1 MRLMRAA
8 IGGRVRVVLDADGS
22 TAVATVDG
30 TEFEDLPPL
39 LEACGGDASRISP
52 GRGVELDDADLLR
65 PLDAPAKIVCI
76 GLNYRQHAEE
86 SGAPLPKLPMLF
98 SKWAS
103 ALTDPESD
111 IPLPTESSMVDWESE
126 LAFVFGRRCR
136 RVSAGE
142 AHAVVFGY
150 TAANDVS
157 MRDFQ
162 NHTTQFLAGKT
173 WDRSTPLGP
182 AVIPA
187 RELGGASPDL
197 AITGSLNGSVL
208 QDSRTSDLIFSIPEL
223 VEYMTTIMTME
234 PGDVVLTGTP
244 SGVGFAE
251 MPPRGLKDGDV
262 YQVEIEGIG
271 HLRNRFRD
279 ETQLVGADMQLD
291 SEFDDVP
298 R

>member
-1 MRLMRAA
+1 LDGAGAPAGAA
-8 IGGRVRVVLDADGS
+8 
-22 TAVATVDG
+22 VDG
-30 TEFEDLPPL
+30 TEFEDLPHL
-39 LEACGGDASRISP
+39 LEACRGDASRISP
-52 GRGVELDDADLLR
+52 GRGVELEDADLLR
-65 PLDAPAKIVCI
+65 PICAPAKVVCI

-86 SGAPLPKLPMLF
+86 SGAPLPKFPMLF

-103 ALTDPESD
+103 ALTDPHAD
-111 IPLPTESSMVDWESE
+111 ISLPRESSFVDWESE

-136 RVSAGE
+136 RVSAAE

-187 RELGGASPDL
+187 RELGGVRPDL
-197 AITGSLNGSVL
+197 SITGSLNGSTV
-208 QDSRTSDLIFSIPEL
+208 QNSRTSDLIFSIPEL
-223 VEYMTTIMTME
+223 VEYMTAIMTMD

-251 MPPRGLKDGDV
+251 SPARGLSDGDV
-262 YQVEIEGIG
+262 YEVEIEGIG

-279 ETQLVGADMQLD
+279 ETQLMGADAELAPELNE
-291 SEFDDVP
+291 SRPSV
-298 R
+298 

>member
-1 MRLMRAA
+1 VRLMRAA
-8 IGGRVRVVLDADGS
+8 IDGRVRVVIDMDGS
-22 TAVATVDG
+22 TSVATVDG

-39 LEACGGDASRISP
+39 LEACRGDASRISP
-52 GRGVELDDADLLR
+52 GRAADLSETGLRR
-65 PLDAPAKIVCI
+65 PLGAPTKIVCI

-86 SGAPLPKLPMLF
+86 SGVPLPEFPMLF

-103 ALTDPESD
+103 ALTDPDAD
-111 IPLPTESSMVDWESE
+111 IPLPPESSLVDWESE

-136 RVSAGE
+136 RVSADD

-157 MRDFQ
+157 MRDYQ
-162 NHTTQFLAGKT
+162 NHTAQFLAGKT

-187 RELGGASPDL
+187 GELGGVSLDL
-197 AITGSLNGSVL
+197 ALTGSLNGDRV
-208 QDSRTSDLIFSIPEL
+208 QDSRTSDLIFSIPQL

-251 MPPRGLKDGDV
+251 TPPRGLRDGDV
-262 YQVEIEGIG
+262 YEVEIEGIG
-271 HLRNRFRD
+271 RLRNQFRA
-279 ETQLVGADMQLD
+279 ETPLSA
-291 SEFDDVP
+291 P
-298 R
+298 T

>member
-1 MRLMRAA
+1 VNGVRLMRAA
-8 IGGRVRVVLDADGS
+8 VDGRPRVLLDVDGS
-22 TAVATVDG
+22 TTVVTVDG

-39 LEACGGDASRISP
+39 LEACGGDVGRISP
-52 GRGVELDDADLLR
+52 GRGIELDDAGLLR
-65 PLDAPAKIVCI
+65 PLGAPAKIVCI
-76 GLNYRQHAEE
+76 GLNYREHAEE
-86 SGAPLPKLPMLF
+86 SGAPLPRYPLLF
-98 SKWAS
+98 SKYTS

-111 IPLPTESSMVDWESE
+111 IPLPPESALVDWESE

-136 RVSAGE
+136 RVSAGD
-142 AHAVVFGY
+142 AHTVVFGY

-173 WDRSTPLGP
+173 WERSTPLGP

-187 RELGGASPDL
+187 DELGGASPDL
-197 AITGSLNGSVL
+197 AISGSLNGSTV
-208 QDSRTSDLIFSIPEL
+208 QDSRTSDLIFSIPQL

-251 MPPRGLKDGDV
+251 SPPRGLSVGDV
-262 YQVEIEGIG
+262 YEVEIEGIG
-271 HLRNRFRD
+271 RLRNRFTG
-279 ETQLVGADMQLD
+279 EAQLA
-291 SEFDDVP
+291 